1 MESLPYASGGATTY
15 SALYSDVSAYCA
27 DLGIQIAPETFE
39 DVLTTLHE
47 EQCLAYFRKSK
58 IQPTQFGLNK
68 YN

>member
-1 MESLPYASGGATTY
+1 MECLPYASGGTTTY
-15 SALYSDVSAYCA
+15 SALYSDVSAYCT
-27 DLGIQIAPETFE
+27 DLGIQIAPEAFE
-39 DVLTTLHE
+39 DVLATLHK